1 MVETG
6 RRGRISCPEEERR
19 AKEASGGVL
28 KSRTRES

>member
-6 RRGRISCPEEERR
+6 RRGRISWPEEERR

-28 KSRTRES
+28 KSRTLES